1 MLAISPVAIDAL
13 ESSDYRKTSMTETL
27 QGAAPRRRV
36 VVVDD
41 EKVIANTL
49 AIILNNA
56 GFEAK
61 AAFCADDAIVL
72 AESFRPDL
80 MIADVIMPGM
90 SGIEV
95 AIIIRDK
102 LPNCKILLF
111 SGQAATSDMLDTAR
125 SQGYDFEILAKP
137 VHPADL
143 LARLHG

>member
-1 MLAISPVAIDAL
+1 
-13 ESSDYRKTSMTETL
+13 MTESL

-56 GFEAK
+56 GLEAK
-61 AAFCADDAIVL
+61 AAFSGEEAIIL
-72 AESFRPDL
+72 TESFRPDL
-80 MIADVIMPGM
+80 LIADVIMPGM

-95 AIIIRDK
+95 AIIVRHK
-102 LPNCKILLF
+102 LPNCEILLF
-111 SGQAATSDMLDTAR
+111 SGQATTSDMLDTAR

-143 LARLHG
+143 LERLRG